1 MSAPVYSTDEL
12 NQYALREIFSRI
24 NMEHTHRLLGVKS
37 EALDAP
43 DNMPAGCVASCES
56 PATGA
61 FLYIPNVYRGV

>member
-1 MSAPVYSTDEL
+1 
-12 NQYALREIFSRI
+12 
-24 NMEHTHRLLGVKS
+24 MEHTHRLLGVKS